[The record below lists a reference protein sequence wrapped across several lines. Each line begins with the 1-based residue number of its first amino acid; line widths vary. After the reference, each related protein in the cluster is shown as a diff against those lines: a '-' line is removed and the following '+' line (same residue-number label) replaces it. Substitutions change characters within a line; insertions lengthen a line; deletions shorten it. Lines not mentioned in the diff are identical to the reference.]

1 MTKDDFYGELQQLSS
16 SIAQFERY
24 KIPLILMFLDFIA
37 AFDSVTQQKLWQIL
51 ENDGMPLKFVEL
63 MKPYY
68 DASVSRVRVYDEETK
83 EFLVDENFT
92 DVTLSCDSQ
101 SIKCHRLILS
111 CCSSYFETLLLGIS
125 HPHPVIILKDVKFD
139 DLLSLVKFMYTGEVT
154 VPPAQTR
161 SLVKLAEMLKV
172 KGLADPDA
180 TVNQTQEL
188 SYLSQNT
195 QMTQPAVKRNR
206 VDTVSVNN
214 SLVEDSSSNLEPSQQ
229 VIDTSSNKLINYPAE
244 TSSSAYNT
252 DNAACSSMLIGNR
265 IFEKRERM
273 PNPGLNFSGL
283 VDTSPNNT
291 NTFMEASNGLLR
303 KICNKDYQ
311 CSICDKR
318 FHFHSALQRHERIHT
333 GKKPFKCD
341 VCRKSISR
349 ADNWKKHQRLHTGE
363 KPYKCGL
370 CKREFSDKSNLNC
383 HIKSHCKKKFLF
395 L

>member
-1 MTKDDFYGELQQLSS
+1 MEH
-16 SIAQFERY
+16 
-24 KIPLILMFLDFIA
+24 
-37 AFDSVTQQKLWQIL
+37 
-51 ENDGMPLKFVEL
+51 
-63 MKPYY
+63 
-68 DASVSRVRVYDEETK
+68 K
-83 EFLVDENFT
+83 EFCLKWNNYLDIFHGTFLSLLNSENFT

-101 SIKCHRLILS
+101 SIKCHRLVLS

-125 HPHPVIILKDVKFD
+125 HPHPVIILKDVKFE

-154 VPPAQTR
+154 VPQAQTS
-161 SLVKLAEMLKV
+161 SLLKVAEMLKV
-172 KGLADPDA
+172 KGLADPDE
-180 TVNQTQEL
+180 TVNQTQKL

-195 QMTQPAVKRNR
+195 QMTEPAAKRNR
-206 VDTVSVNN
+206 VDTVSENN
-214 SLVEDSSSNLEPSQQ
+214 SLVEDSSSNLEPS
-229 VIDTSSNKLINYPAE
+229 VADTSNNKLINYPAE
-244 TSSSAYNT
+244 TGSSAYNT
-252 DNAACSSMLIGNR
+252 NNSACSSMLIGNR

-273 PNPGLNFSGL
+273 PNPGLKFSGL

-333 GKKPFKCD
+333 VKKPFKCD

-349 ADNWKKHQRLHTGE
+349 ADNLKKHQRLHTGE
-363 KPYKCGL
+363 KPYECGL